1 MKNMTISRAANACGG
16 KIYNSDGKA
25 LLGRVVI
32 DSRTIENGD
41 LFVAYKGERVDG
53 HDYVQAAC
61 DKGAGCC
68 LVERVVD
75 VNVAQILVDNV
86 QTALEAIAEELR
98 KEIDIPIIGITG
110 SVGKTSAKEMIW
122 SVLSTK
128 LNVHKTD
135 KNLNNQIGV
144 PMTMS
149 RIAPEHEAA
158 VVEMGISNFGD
169 MTVLAKMVKPQ
180 IAVFTVIGHA
190 HLEFLHDLEG
200 VLKAKTE
207 MLDYLDDDALVI
219 LNGDDEM
226 LRKVNC
232 RQRIVTFGLGENC
245 DVRAENVR
253 LNEQGESCC
262 KIVCGER
269 SFDVCIPAFGQ
280 HMIYAALEGAAVGM
294 EMGLSDEEIIRG
306 IAAYETVGRRAALV
320 DTGYVTLLDDCYN
333 ANPDSVKSGI
343 DSLCKMEGRKVC
355 ILGDMLELG
364 ENEGE
369 MHFDCGKYA
378 AEKNVSLVL
387 CTGNIS
393 KELCR
398 GAGEIAHWFE
408 SREAL
413 IEALPSLINK
423 GDSILVKASRS
434 MKFEEISEAVKKLF
448 KPIVFLDADD
458 TILDFHASEA
468 VAIRKAF
475 KLMGIE
481 PTDALV
487 SRYSEINKV
496 MWQKL
501 ELGEI
506 TRRQVLLMRFEQLF
520 EEIGFDFSADEAQQI
535 YENELSQ
542 SAFYFEGAEETLEV
556 LKKKYRLFVASNG
569 LAKVQDGRFKI
580 VDLCKHFEDVFISQ
594 RMGYNKP
601 AVEFFDAC
609 FERIPMFSKEKCIM
623 VGDSLSADIKGANN
637 AGIKSCWIN
646 PNGLTERN
654 GIKADYTIKAL
665 TELPAILEELFR
677 EED

>member
-1 MKNMTISRAANACGG
+1 MTISRACEACGG
-16 KIYNSDGKA
+16 KIYNSEGSA
-25 LLGRVVI
+25 LLGKVVI
-32 DSRTIENGD
+32 DSRAIEEGD

-53 HDYVQAAC
+53 HDYIQAAF
-61 DKGAGCC
+61 DKGAACC
-68 LVERVVD
+68 LVERLVD
-75 VNVAQILVDNV
+75 VPVAQILVPDV
-86 QTALEAIAEELR
+86 QSALEAITREMR
-98 KEIDIPIIGITG
+98 KDVTIPLVGITG

-122 SVLSTK
+122 SVLSTRM
-128 LNVHKTD
+128 NVHKTD

-158 VVEMGISNFGD
+158 VVEMGISDFGD
-169 MTVLAKMVKPQ
+169 MTVLAQMVKPQ

-226 LRKVNC
+226 LRKVQC
-232 RQRIVTFGLGENC
+232 RQRIVSFGMGENC
-245 DVRAENVR
+245 DVRAENIR
-253 LNEQGESCC
+253 LNENGESCC
-262 KIVCGER
+262 RIVCRER

-280 HMIYAALEGAAVGM
+280 HMIYAALEGAAVGI
-294 EMGLSDEEIIRG
+294 EMGLSDEEIISG

-320 DTGYVTLLDDCYN
+320 NTGYVNLLDDCYN

-343 DSLCKMEGRKVC
+343 DSLCKMDGRKVC

-364 ENEGE
+364 EKEGE

-378 AEKNVSLVL
+378 AERGVSLVL
-387 CTGNIS
+387 CTGPIS
-393 KELCR
+393 KETCR
-398 GAGEIAHWFE
+398 GADHIAHWFE

-413 IEALPSLINK
+413 IEALPALIKK

-458 TILDFHASEA
+458 TVLDFHASEA

-475 KLMGIE
+475 EMMGIE
-481 PTDALV
+481 PSDAV
-487 SRYSEINKV
+487 VKRYSEINRQ
-496 MWQKL
+496 MWKKL

-506 TRRQVLLMRFEQLF
+506 TRQQVLEMRFEQLF
-520 EEIGFDFSADEAQQI
+520 EEIGFKYSAFDAQTI
-535 YENELSQ
+535 YENQLAQ
-542 SAFYFEGAEETLEV
+542 TAFYMKGAEEALEE
-556 LKKKYRLFVASNG
+556 LKNKYRLFVASNG
-569 LAKVQDGRFKI
+569 LAKVQDGRFAI
-580 VDLCKHFEDVFISQ
+580 VGLAQHFEDVFISQ
-594 RMGYNKP
+594 RMGHNKP
-601 AVEFFDAC
+601 ALEFFEGC
-609 FERIPMFSKEKCIM
+609 FKRIPMFSKDKCIM

-637 AGIKSCWIN
+637 AGILSCWIN
-646 PNGLTERN
+646 PRGESGVD
-654 GIKADYTIKAL
+654 GIEVNYEIKDI
-665 TELPAILEELFR
+665 TQLPNLLEEIFR
-677 EED
+677 EEE

>member
-1 MKNMTISRAANACGG
+1 MKNITISRACEACGG
-16 KIYNSDGKA
+16 KIYNSDGAA

-32 DSRTIENGD
+32 DSRTIEKGD

-68 LVERVVD
+68 LVEHLVEVD
-75 VNVAQILVDNV
+75 VPQIVVGNV
-86 QTALEAIAEELR
+86 QTALEAITEELR
-98 KEIDIPIIGITG
+98 KEIDIPLIGITG

-128 LNVHKTD
+128 MNVHKTD

-149 RIAPEHEAA
+149 RIAPEHQTA

-169 MTVLAKMVKPQ
+169 MTVLAKMVKPK

-207 MLDYLDDDALVI
+207 MLDFLDDDALVI

-226 LRKVNC
+226 LRKVKC
-232 RQRIVTFGLGENC
+232 RQRILTFGMGENC
-245 DVRAENVR
+245 DVRAENIR

-262 KIVCGER
+262 RIVCGER
-269 SFDVCIPAFGQ
+269 SFEVCVPSFGQ

-306 IAAYETVGRRAALV
+306 IGAYETVGRRAALV

-343 DSLCKMEGRKVC
+343 DSLSKMPGRKVC

-364 ENEGE
+364 EKEGE
-369 MHFDCGKYA
+369 MHFECGKYA
-378 AEKNVSLVL
+378 AEKNISLVL
-387 CTGNIS
+387 CAGKLSGEICN
-393 KELCR
+393 

-408 SREAL
+408 SREKL
-413 IEALPSLINK
+413 IEALPSLVKK

-434 MKFEEISEAVKKLF
+434 MKFENISEAVKKLF

-458 TILDFHASEA
+458 TVLDFHASEA

-475 KLMGIE
+475 KIMGIE

-487 SRYSEINKV
+487 SRYSEINKQ
-496 MWQKL
+496 MWHKL

-506 TRRQVLLMRFEQLF
+506 TRQQVLEMRFEQLF
-520 EEIGFDFSADEAQQI
+520 GEIGFEYSPSDAQTI
-535 YENELSQ
+535 YENELSK
-542 SAFYFEGAEETLEV
+542 SAFYFEGAEESLEL

-569 LAKVQDGRFKI
+569 LAKVQDGRFEI
-580 VDLCKHFEDVFISQ
+580 VGLAQHFEDVFISQ
-594 RMGYNKP
+594 RMGHNKP
-601 AVEFFDAC
+601 AKEFFDAC
-609 FERIPMFSKEKCIM
+609 FERIPMFSKDRCIM

-637 AGIKSCWIN
+637 AGIKSCWVNSEGI
-646 PNGLTERN
+646 TERN
-654 GIKADYTIKAL
+654 GIKADYQIKDI
-665 TELPAILEELFR
+665 TQLPNLLEEIFR
-677 EED
+677 EEE